1 MVQGR
6 ALIQPTTVNESER
19 EVSVVFATENPVR
32 RFGWGEDYDEVLVCD
47 PSAVRTER
55 IDRGLPVMDC
65 HNTLSVFSQIGR
77 TTKVWFEN
85 KELWATIKF
94 SERAE
99 VAELFK
105 DVVSGI
111 VKDISVGYV
120 VYEFEVTKTEGSEI
134 PTYRAVDWMPTEVS
148 FAPVQAD
155 VQSGVRSNNFKNNY
169 MSKKREMV
177 STIKYTVETAIVNKG
192 EIIEI
197 DGVKYVALDD
207 GDMGEVIDLGLLECE
222 TEETT
227 TEETTDTTT
236 TTEETNATEEE
247 TEERSRMAAIT
258 SAVRAAGLPD
268 SYAIELFQSGKSLD
282 ACRSAIINKLAASH
296 CHVSGVNGVGRGED
310 EIEKKRNAMTSAIL
324 NRIDPARYQ
333 LEKGANEYRG
343 MQLHEV
349 AKELMKA
356 RGYSVKGIT
365 KSEVC
370 DKVFTRHHSTSDFPA
385 LMSGVINRILLDP
398 YQSAP
403 EFWDKVA
410 RRITASDFR
419 EQKLLRFNNTIGM
432 RKTVEGAEIKYDT
445 LAESDQSLKVES
457 YANGVIFTRQAF
469 INDDLSAFDLI
480 PTSFA
485 RDWQRLRGDV
495 VWGIITANANMSDG
509 KKLFSTDH
517 SNLLT
522 GGDSALTE
530 VALGKAKTL
539 MTRQK
544 DGANR
549 SLRLTPRFLVVP
561 PELEVAARKLVTET
575 TPASAEGVNVFAN
588 KFDVI
593 VEPRLTD
600 ASAWYLLADP
610 LDNASLVYAYLLDN
624 ETLRV
629 NQDFNFN
636 TDSMEYAV
644 RGEFGASAVD
654 YRGMV
659 KADGK

>member
-6 ALIQPTTVNESER
+6 ALIQPTTVNEAER

-32 RFGWGEDYDEVLVCD
+32 RFGWNEDYDEVLVCD

-65 HNTLSVFSQIGR
+65 HNTWSVFSQIGR

-85 KELWATIKF
+85 RELWATIKF
-94 SERAE
+94 SERAQI
-99 VAELFK
+99 AELFK

-120 VYEFEVTKTEGSEI
+120 VYEFEVIEGSEI

-155 VQSGVRSNNFKNNY
+155 VQSGVRSNNFKNND

-268 SYAIELFQSGKSLD
+268 SYAIELFQSGKSID
-282 ACRSAIINKLAASH
+282 ACRAAIINKLAASH
-296 CHVSGVNGVGRGED
+296 RHVSGVNGVGRGED

-333 LEKGANEYRG
+333 LDNGAREYRG
-343 MQLHEV
+343 LQTYEL
-349 AKELMKA
+349 AKELMRA
-356 RGYSVKGIT
+356 RGYSVKGLSKNEIA
-365 KSEVC
+365 
-370 DKVFTRHHSTSDFPA
+370 DHVFSRTHSTSDFPV
-385 LMSGVINRILLDP
+385 LLNGVINRILLDP
-398 YQSAP
+398 YQAMP
-403 EFWDKVA
+403 EFWDKIA

-419 EQKLLRFNNTIGM
+419 AQSILRLNKAQGM
-432 RKTVEGAEIKYDT
+432 RETAEGAEIKYSS
-445 LAESDQSLKVES
+445 LVESDEILKVRTFS
-457 YANGVIFTRQAF
+457 DGIIYTRQAF
-469 INDDLSAFDLI
+469 INDDLSAFDMI
-480 PTSFA
+480 PTAFA
-485 RDWQRLRGDV
+485 RNWQMLRGDV

-522 GGDSALTE
+522 GGDSVLTE
-530 VALGKAKTL
+530 AAIGKAKTL
-539 MTRQK
+539 MSRQK
-544 DGANR
+544 DSANR
-549 SLRLTPRFLVVP
+549 GIRLTPRFLVVP
-561 PELEVAARKLVTET
+561 PELEVTARKLITET

-588 KFDVI
+588 KLEVI
-593 VEPRLTD
+593 VEPRLQDTT
-600 ASAWYLLADP
+600 AWYLMADP
-610 LDNASLVYAYLLDN
+610 VANASLVYAYLLDN

-629 NQDFNFN
+629 NQNFNFN

-644 RGEFGASAVD
+644 RGEFGAAAVD
-654 YRGMV
+654 FRGMV
-659 KADGK
+659 KSNGK